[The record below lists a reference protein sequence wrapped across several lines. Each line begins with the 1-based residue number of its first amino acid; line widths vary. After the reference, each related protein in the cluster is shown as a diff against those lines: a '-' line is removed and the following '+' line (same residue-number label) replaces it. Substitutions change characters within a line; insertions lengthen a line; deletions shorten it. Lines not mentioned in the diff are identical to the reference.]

1 MQRHAPLPRA
11 SRTRAQWPTAA
22 SVVAPLL
29 VWFGRSP
36 RCAMGR
42 HDLPSGFTDDQLRAF
57 MKAILADVH
66 ALERMLDED
75 RFETGVRRIGA
86 EQEMFL
92 LDRSGRAWN
101 AAEQMM
107 RGLSHPQFTYEL
119 AQFNLECNLRPQ
131 VFGGKCL
138 SLMEAE
144 LVELLQL
151 ARRAAADRGG
161 GIVLCG
167 ILPTLR
173 RSDLALASMVQNPRY
188 LALNAAMSQ
197 LRGGEFQFRIKGVDE
212 FEMTH
217 DNVMLESCNASFQVH
232 FQVGPREFAKLY
244 NTAQAI
250 TAPVLAASTNSPI
263 LLGRRLWRETRV
275 ALFQQSVDAR
285 STAHQHR
292 GRRPR
297 VNFGDHWLRDSVL
310 EIFREDIARFRLLL
324 ASELDEDP
332 EAVLERGG
340 VPALTALR
348 LHNGTIYRWNR
359 ACYGI
364 SDGKP
369 HLRIE
374 ARAFPSGPTPADE
387 MATGAF
393 FFGLMAAVSNEFD
406 DVSRVMPFD
415 DAKGNFVAAARLG
428 LQANLTWFHGREY
441 GAQELILSELLPMA
455 RQGLE
460 NAKLDTGDIDRY
472 LGIIEERCKRGR
484 TGARWVL
491 DSLSAM
497 GDKGTKDQRMVALVR
512 AMQKRQ
518 ESGDP
523 VHTWELADTG
533 EFEGWKE
540 SYVTVGQFMTTDL
553 FTVHPEDVVD
563 LAASLMDW
571 RHIRHVPVEDN
582 DGLLVGLV
590 SHRTLLRLVGQGM
603 RGKERTPVAVKDI
616 MIQDPVTVTPQ
627 TPTLEAIELMRR
639 HRIGSLPVVE
649 EPRRL
654 VGIITERDLIRVA
667 AMLFEKHLREQDG

>member
-1 MQRHAPLPRA
+1 
-11 SRTRAQWPTAA
+11 
-22 SVVAPLL
+22 
-29 VWFGRSP
+29 
-36 RCAMGR
+36 MGR
-42 HDLPSGFTDDQLRAF
+42 HDLPSGFTEEQLRAF

-66 ALERMLDED
+66 ALERMLAED
-75 RFETGVRRIGA
+75 RFESGIRRIGA

-92 LDRSGRAWN
+92 LDRAGRAWCG
-101 AAEQMM
+101 ADAMM
-107 RGLSHPQFTYEL
+107 KKLAHPQFTYEL
-119 AQFNLECNLRPQ
+119 AQFNLECNLHPQ

-138 SLMEAE
+138 STMEAE
-144 LVELLQL
+144 LQGLMHRAREAAREL
-151 ARRAAADRGG
+151 GG
-161 GIVLCG
+161 GVVLTG

-173 RSDLALASMVQNPRY
+173 RSDLSLASMVQNPRF
-188 LALNAAMSQ
+188 LALNRAITA
-197 LRGGEFQFRIKGVDE
+197 LRGGEFQFRIKGVDD

-217 DNVMLESCNASFQVH
+217 DNVMLESCNTSFQVH

-244 NTAQAI
+244 NVAQAI
-250 TAPVLAASTNSPI
+250 TAPVLSVATNSPV

-285 STAHQHR
+285 SAAHQLR

-297 VNFGDHWLRDSVL
+297 VNFGDGWVRDSVL
-310 EIFREDIARFRLLL
+310 EIFREDIARFRTVL
-324 ASELDEDP
+324 ATDIDEDP
-332 EAVLERGG
+332 AAVLDRGG

-348 LHNGTIYRWNR
+348 LHNGTVYRWNR

-374 ARAFPSGPTPADE
+374 ARAFPAGPTVTDE
-387 MATGAF
+387 MANGAF
-393 FFGLMAAVSNEFD
+393 FFGLMSAISHEVP
-406 DVSRVMPFD
+406 DVSKVMSFD
-415 DAKGNFVAAARLG
+415 DAKGNFIAAARLG

-441 GAQELILSELLPMA
+441 AAQQLIQDVLLPMA
-455 RQGLE
+455 RAGLE
-460 NAKLDTGDIDRY
+460 SAKLDGGDIDRY
-472 LGIIEERCKRGR
+472 LGVIAERCKRGR
-484 TGARWVL
+484 TGARWAL

-497 GDKGTKDQRMVALVR
+497 GEKGTKDQRMTALVR
-512 AMQKRQ
+512 AMQSRQ
-518 ESGDP
+518 EAGEP

-540 SYVTVGQFMTTDL
+540 SYVQVGQFMTTDL

-582 DGLLVGLV
+582 EGKLVGLV

-603 RGKERTPVAVKDI
+603 RGAERQPVAVKDI
-616 MIQDPVTVTPQ
+616 MIADPHTVTPA

-639 HRIGSLPVVE
+639 HKIGSLPVVE
-649 EPRRL
+649 EGNRL

-667 AMLFEKHLREQDG
+667 AMLFEKHLRESNAE

>member
-1 MQRHAPLPRA
+1 
-11 SRTRAQWPTAA
+11 
-22 SVVAPLL
+22 
-29 VWFGRSP
+29 
-36 RCAMGR
+36 MGR
-42 HDLPSGFTDDQLRAF
+42 HDLPSGFTEEQLRAF
-57 MKAILADVH
+57 MKAILADMH
-66 ALERMLDED
+66 ALERMLAED
-75 RFETGVRRIGA
+75 RFETGIRRIGA

-92 LDRSGRAWN
+92 LDRAGRAWCG
-101 AAEQMM
+101 ADAMM
-107 RGLSHPQFTYEL
+107 KKLAHPQFTYEL
-119 AQFNLECNLRPQ
+119 AQFNLECNLHPQ

-138 SLMEAE
+138 STMEAE
-144 LVELLQL
+144 LQGLMHRAREAAREL
-151 ARRAAADRGG
+151 GG
-161 GIVLCG
+161 GVVLTG

-173 RSDLALASMVQNPRY
+173 RSDLSLASMVQNPRF
-188 LALNAAMSQ
+188 LALNRAITA
-197 LRGGEFQFRIKGVDE
+197 LRGGEFQFRIKGVDD

-217 DNVMLESCNASFQVH
+217 DNVMLESCNTSFQVH

-244 NTAQAI
+244 NVAQAI
-250 TAPVLAASTNSPI
+250 TAPVLSVATNSPV

-285 STAHQHR
+285 SAAHQLR

-297 VNFGDHWLRDSVL
+297 VNFGDGWVRDSVL
-310 EIFREDIARFRLLL
+310 EIFREDIARFRTVL
-324 ASELDEDP
+324 ATDIDEDP
-332 EAVLERGG
+332 AAVLDRGG

-348 LHNGTIYRWNR
+348 LHNGTVYRWNR

-374 ARAFPSGPTPADE
+374 ARAFPAGPTVADE
-387 MATGAF
+387 MANGAF
-393 FFGLMAAVSNEFD
+393 FFGLMSAISHEVP
-406 DVSRVMPFD
+406 DVSKVMSFD
-415 DAKGNFVAAARLG
+415 DAKGNFIAAARLG

-441 GAQELILSELLPMA
+441 AAQQLIQDVLLPMA
-455 RQGLE
+455 RAGLE
-460 NAKLDTGDIDRY
+460 SAKLDSGDIDRY
-472 LGIIEERCKRGR
+472 LGIIAERCKRGR
-484 TGARWVL
+484 TGARWAL

-497 GDKGTKDQRMVALVR
+497 GEKGNKDQRMTALVR
-512 AMQKRQ
+512 AMQSRQ
-518 ESGDP
+518 EAGEP

-540 SYVTVGQFMTTDL
+540 SYVQVGQFMTTDL

-582 DGLLVGLV
+582 EGKLVGLV

-603 RGKERTPVAVKDI
+603 RGSERQPVAVKDI
-616 MIQDPVTVTPQ
+616 MIADPHTVTPA

-639 HRIGSLPVVE
+639 HKIGSLPVVE
-649 EPRRL
+649 EGNRL

-667 AMLFEKHLREQDG
+667 AMLFEKHLRESNAE